1 MTTLRAVLC
10 VLMFSCLLV
19 AGGLAGE
26 VTPQTDLVGWWS
38 GPAPPTSGGTS
49 PDAPGLMHDGVVEGS
64 ANCAPRIVVKA
75 FRLDDANGSGRYVGV
90 PQNLSL
96 ELAARRRLPG
106 PVASRDAQTSSQRL
120 ERHSHRR
127 GRTSVLAS
135 AGAFKYFCE
144 RGGRST

>member
-106 PVASRDAQTSSQRL
+106 PVRFSRRPNQLSKTRTALAPAGTHLCPRVGWRL
-120 ERHSHRR
+120 
-127 GRTSVLAS
+127 
-135 AGAFKYFCE
+135 
-144 RGGRST
+144 